1 MKKLWTRLERFLE
14 RVSRGRRIA
23 FNLFF
28 TVLLLGLL
36 WAREGYPLPTAEL
49 EFRRLERVSLTPPGE
64 LVFASDQK
72 SKDLLNVSSGHRSV
86 YALDGTE
93 LHLYDRWFVS
103 LGEDWAAVALVGKEV
118 WDRELN
124 VYPVEPE
131 GPTLL
136 NFRGSYGSGYWV
148 TETLTPRGGA
158 RYDYHNFT
166 ALLLVNVPEEAEQ
179 AEITL
184 QTAKGVCTGPGWN
197 LGGGVWLLT
206 PDSELLDP
214 RLEQEWPYTVSVC
227 GADGVPL
234 WEQDGIFT
242 RYN

>member
-1 MKKLWTRLERFLE
+1 MWDVKKLWTRLERFLE

-49 EFRRLERVSLTPPGE
+49 EFRRLERASLTPPGE

-72 SKDLLNVSSGHRSV
+72 SKDLLNVSSSHRSV

-124 VYPVEPE
+124 VYPLEPE
-131 GPTLL
+131 GPTPGQLRLGLL
-136 NFRGSYGSGYWV
+136 GHRDPHPRRG
-148 TETLTPRGGA
+148 
-158 RYDYHNFT
+158 
-166 ALLLVNVPEEAEQ
+166 LVRLPQFHRPA
-179 AEITL
+179 
-184 QTAKGVCTGPGWN
+184 PGKCP
-197 LGGGVWLLT
+197 GGGRAGGNH
-206 PDSELLDP
+206 PSDGQRGMYRS
-214 RLEQEWPYTVSVC
+214 RLEPGRGRLAAHPGQ
-227 GADGVPL
+227 
-234 WEQDGIFT
+234 
-242 RYN
+242 